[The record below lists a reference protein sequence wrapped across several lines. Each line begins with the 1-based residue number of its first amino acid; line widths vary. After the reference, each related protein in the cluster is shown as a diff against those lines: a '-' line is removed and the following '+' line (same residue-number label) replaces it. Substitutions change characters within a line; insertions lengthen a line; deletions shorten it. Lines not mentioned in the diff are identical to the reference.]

1 MVDRKQKEIAH
12 APGII
17 EQIGIKPDLT
27 RPIVA
32 GIMVI
37 LVFVGILGGWM
48 ALAPLK
54 SAAIAP
60 GVVSV
65 DTNRKTIQHLE
76 GGIIE
81 KILVREGDK
90 VSVGQVLVKLDKTQS
105 QTKLRIMDSQRLA
118 ALALKERL
126 VAERDKKPAIQFR
139 NPLLK
144 NSTNTKIQEILHGE
158 KKIFEGRRQNLKEE
172 RAILEKQILSL
183 KEGIK
188 GFKGRIKS
196 EKKRSALVG
205 QEISVMKTL
214 AAKGLTTRSRLVDLQ
229 RANARIRGEIS
240 QDLANLSS
248 SRQKIQKLRLEM
260 ENRSTTTLNQI
271 NLDLKEVQKTLMD
284 LPGKIRIARD
294 ILSRKEVRAPLDG
307 TIVDLKV
314 HTVGGVI
321 APGEPLMDL
330 VPAGE
335 PLVIE
340 VRIDPS
346 DIDVI
351 RIGLPVQVRF
361 TALNQRNV
369 SPIMGTLTAY
379 SADRLVEPRTAQSY
393 YLGRVEIQ
401 ENQWNKFSG
410 VTIMPGMQTEVLI
423 LTGENTVL
431 EYLLKP
437 ITSSFNR
444 AFRDS

>member
-1 MVDRKQKEIAH
+1 
-12 APGII
+12 
-17 EQIGIKPDLT
+17 
-27 RPIVA
+27 
-32 GIMVI
+32 
-37 LVFVGILGGWM
+37 
-48 ALAPLK
+48 
-54 SAAIAP
+54 
-60 GVVSV
+60 
-65 DTNRKTIQHLE
+65 
-76 GGIIE
+76 
-81 KILVREGDK
+81 

-196 EKKRSALVG
+196 EKKRLALVG